1 MKGII
6 TKLIC
11 CTAICICLFT
21 TVSFGGEKTRLEV
34 SVDENTG
41 AVTLHTYGFI
51 NKLGLIAVIKAGDP
65 IIYTGDDND
74 FVIYSWPP
82 TDPEW
87 MEIINFRFTNRDGGY
102 YLLDPGKYCAV
113 VFDENYEVFVEP
125 VYFEVKEIVATPTP
139 TPTPT
144 PTLPPTAT
152 PEVESTQTTEI
163 EKTLSPTH
171 QPTKQPTLQ
180 PTDASNHAEEENAP
194 AWIIWIII
202 AAVAAVGIIVA
213 ALVARKHKR
222 K

>member
-21 TVSFGGEKTRLEV
+21 TVSFGEEKTRLEV

-41 AVTLHTYGFI
+41 VVTLHTYGFI
-51 NKLGLIAVIKAGDP
+51 NKLGLIAVIKAGEP

-74 FVIYSWPP
+74 AVIYSWPP

-87 MEIINFRFTNRDGGY
+87 KEEINWGEHNK
-102 YLLDPGKYCAV
+102 LEPGKYCAV

-139 TPTPT
+139 TPTPPPT

-152 PEVESTQTTEI
+152 PEVESTQTAEI

-180 PTDASNHAEEENAP
+180 PTDASNYAEEENAP

>member
-21 TVSFGGEKTRLEV
+21 TVSFGEEKTRLEV

-41 AVTLHTYGFI
+41 VVTLHTYGFI
-51 NKLGLIAVIKAGDP
+51 NKLGLIAVIKAGGP

-74 FVIYSWPP
+74 AVIYSWPP
-82 TDPEW
+82 TAPEW
-87 MEIINFRFTNRDGGY
+87 KKEINWGEHNK
-102 YLLDPGKYCAV
+102 LDPGKYCAV

-180 PTDASNHAEEENAP
+180 PTDASNHEEEENAP
-194 AWIIWIII
+194 VWIIWISI
-202 AAVAAVGIIVA
+202 ATVVAVGIIVA

>member
-21 TVSFGGEKTRLEV
+21 TVSFGEEKTRLEV

-41 AVTLHTYGFI
+41 VVTLHTYGFI
-51 NKLGLIAVIKAGDP
+51 HKLGTIAVIKAGDP

-74 FVIYSWPP
+74 YIIYEWAP

-87 MEIINFRFTNRDGGY
+87 EKEINWGEHNK
-102 YLLDPGKYCAV
+102 LEPGTYCAV
-113 VFDENYEVFVEP
+113 VFDEHNEVFVEP

-180 PTDASNHAEEENAP
+180 PTDASNYAEEENAP

>member
-1 MKGII
+1 MVKPMKGII

-21 TVSFGGEKTRLEV
+21 TVSFGEEKTRLEV

-41 AVTLHTYGFI
+41 VVTLHTYGFI
-51 NKLGLIAVIKAGDP
+51 HKLGTIAVIKAGDP

-74 FVIYSWPP
+74 YIIYEWVP

-87 MEIINFRFTNRDGGY
+87 EKEINWGEHNK
-102 YLLDPGKYCAV
+102 LDPGTYCAV
-113 VFDENYEVFVEP
+113 VLDEHNEVCVEP

-139 TPTPT
+139 TLTPTPT

-152 PEVESTQTTEI
+152 PEAESTQTTEI
-163 EKTLSPTH
+163 EKTLLPTH

-194 AWIIWIII
+194 VWII
-202 AAVAAVGIIVA
+202 
-213 ALVARKHKR
+213 
-222 K
+222 